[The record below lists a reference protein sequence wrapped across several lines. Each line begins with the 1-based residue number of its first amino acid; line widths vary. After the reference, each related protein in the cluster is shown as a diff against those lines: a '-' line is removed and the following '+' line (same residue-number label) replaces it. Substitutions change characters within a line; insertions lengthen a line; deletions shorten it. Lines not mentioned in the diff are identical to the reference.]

1 MAGLNTLQHGRG
13 AEGKPLVSS
22 AFLLDEGAY
31 SQKGGKAM
39 KKVILTLVCVMLIL
53 GMGSQ
58 SYADLGDTGA
68 DLIYTPVS
76 PCRIIDT
83 RVAGG
88 PIAGGYTRNFLVVGA
103 TGFDSQGGNPGGC
116 NIPEDATS
124 VMVNFIAVGP
134 PTGGHMRA
142 WPYGGSMPNASIINF
157 VPGVNIAN
165 GLIQPVCNPAVAMCN
180 FDLTIYAA
188 SEVQVVA
195 DVTGYFRRF
204 PKEQVGDI
212 TAVNAGTGLTG
223 GGTSGD
229 VALSVNTAAIQSRV
243 TGSCGSS
250 SSIRVINGDGTV
262 VCQADT
268 NSGGDITSVT
278 AGAGL
283 GGGGQSGDVALSVS
297 FGGNGVATTVSRSD
311 HNHDDRYYDKAYVNA
326 LEARIAALEAKLN
339 GLTRSGNDFI
349 ITNAN
354 LYIQSGSG
362 YTYGTINGKGNLII
376 GYNESRGGLSDV
388 RTGSHNLI
396 VGNQQNYSSYGGMVV
411 GQINTISAPYSSV
424 SGGYLNTASGE
435 GSSVS
440 GGSTNTAS
448 SWYSS
453 VSGGHQRSA
462 GDTYGWVAGEL
473 WQDQ

>member
-1 MAGLNTLQHGRG
+1 
-13 AEGKPLVSS
+13 
-22 AFLLDEGAY
+22 
-31 SQKGGKAM
+31 M
-39 KKVILTLVCVMLIL
+39 KRVILILGCVMLVL
-53 GMGSQ
+53 GMGSEA
-58 SYADLGDTGA
+58 YAELGDTGA
-68 DLIYTPVS
+68 DLIYTPVA

-83 RVAGG
+83 REPGAGG
-88 PIAGGYTRNFLVVGA
+88 PIAGNATRNFLVTGT
-103 TGFDSQGGNPGGC
+103 TGFESQGGFSGGC
-116 NIPEDATS
+116 GIPEDVTS
-124 VMVNFIAVGP
+124 VMINFIAVGP

-142 WPYGGSMPNASIINF
+142 WPYGGGMPNASIINF
-157 VPGVNIAN
+157 VPGLNIAN
-165 GLIQPVCNPAVAMCN
+165 GLIQPICNAGMTTCN
-180 FDLTIYAA
+180 FDLSIYAA
-188 SEVQVVA
+188 SDVNVVA

-204 PKEQVGDI
+204 PIED
-212 TAVNAGTGLTG
+212 L
-223 GGTSGD
+223 S
-229 VALSVNTAAIQSRV
+229 ALA
-243 TGSCGSS
+243 
-250 SSIRVINGDGTV
+250 
-262 VCQADT
+262 
-268 NSGGDITSVT
+268 
-278 AGAGL
+278 
-283 GGGGQSGDVALSVS
+283 
-297 FGGNGVATTVSRSD
+297 
-311 HNHDDRYYDKAYVNA
+311 
-326 LEARIAALEAKLN
+326 ARIAALEAKLN